1 MSCGPIVEDGS
12 PLTLIVF
19 CAEPKTKTVKESVS
33 DWELLNSV
41 KAIWL
46 RDPKEVSA
54 DEYAK
59 FYEALA
65 KVISRFSL
73 PRQAVHFHAQPS
85 YLSELHAF

>member
-1 MSCGPIVEDGS
+1 VVQFFEDGS
-12 PLTLIVF
+12 PLTLFVY
-19 CAEPKTKTVKESVS
+19 CPEPKTKTIKESVS

-65 KVISRFSL
+65 KVQVDLACLDKRYIFNAQLAFS
-73 PRQAVHFHAQPS
+73 S
-85 YLSELHAF
+85 